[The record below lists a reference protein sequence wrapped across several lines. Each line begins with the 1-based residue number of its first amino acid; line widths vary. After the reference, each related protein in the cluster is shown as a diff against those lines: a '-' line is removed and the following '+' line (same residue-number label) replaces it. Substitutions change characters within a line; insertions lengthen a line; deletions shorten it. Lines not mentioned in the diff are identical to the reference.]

1 MEPVRSRLWP
11 RAMGLGK
18 AVVLAG
24 ILAAMLG
31 AAPPRADERAWT
43 ARLRGGEP
51 TAADAGRGP
60 RADWAARPDT
70 PLGRLRLLEI
80 DDPEAAAAGYRER
93 LRAAEAAG
101 DSAAVL
107 VCAER
112 LAKLAV
118 DGGRVPEA
126 RALLDRTLPLTASV
140 GGPVAACRAH
150 LDLGRA
156 LVRTR
161 DMDGAA
167 DHLEQARAAAVALAI
182 PRWQGDA
189 ALALSVVHRLRMD
202 LDAAL
207 ALRREAYDAYTA
219 AGWTPGRARA
229 LHFIGTTHAMRGE
242 LTTAL
247 LRLRE
252 AEALA
257 REAESDDILS
267 GCLGDQ
273 AGIFYLT
280 GEFDRALAQYAEAS
294 DLTSDP
300 RRRGWYLS
308 NMASILTYRQKHAE
322 AVPRYEQAL
331 ELVRASGDRRTE
343 ASMLTSLGH
352 SLCALGDLD
361 RGLRELDGAVAAARE
376 FELPLEEA
384 NALQTKGHAL
394 IDAGRLDEARPLLEE
409 ALAIAGPLDAYEVF
423 ESTSLGLARIDRRQ
437 GRPADAVAHL
447 RAAMEQVLRVRRLS
461 GGAAGIQS
469 GYFSQTNR
477 SFDALVAALHDLH
490 EREPGA
496 GHDHEAW
503 RVAQLGRARSLQD
516 LLAETEVDLRVR
528 ADVGFQE
535 REGRILDGLA
545 SLEERRAAA
554 PDSAAVLDAEIRRL
568 EAELDVLEAELRAAD
583 PRYAELRYP
592 QPVPLDDARR
602 DVLRPGE
609 AVLEYQLGEEQS
621 HLWLI
626 TRDRF
631 VFCRL
636 PPRAELEP
644 LVRDLLPLLRDPSL
658 TGDAAAWFTGPA
670 RAAAAALLDPV
681 RDDLNGV
688 RRLIVVP
695 DDVLHYLPFGALPVR
710 DTDAATFP
718 EVPWLARQVEVTTTP
733 SLSALARL
741 RAVPEAG
748 PDAPPLLLIA
758 DPTLPDPDQASVF
771 VRAAGAAGLHP
782 VPGAAAEQ
790 KRLVDLYGRR
800 CRWFAG
806 PEATPDKLRTVPT
819 GGGPWRSIHL
829 TTHGLVNEERPQYSG
844 LVLAPSDDDDGFLGL
859 AEIFALDLDC
869 DQVVLSACS
878 TALGEQVDGEGLIG
892 LTRAF
897 LYAGARSVVAAL
909 WDVDGDG
916 AARFMGDYYA
926 RLAGGEPSRA
936 GALAAVQRELG
947 ADPGRT
953 SGGVP
958 LAHPAVWAAFTG
970 VGDCR

>member
-1 MEPVRSRLWP
+1 MEPVRMRLWP
-11 RAMGLGK
+11 RAARLGK
-18 AVVLAG
+18 ALVLIGLGTA
-24 ILAAMLG
+24 LLG
-31 AAPPRADERAWT
+31 AAAPNTLERPWAE
-43 ARLRGGEP
+43 RLRGGEP
-51 TAADAGRGP
+51 VVTDADRGP
-60 RADWAARPDT
+60 RIDWAARPGT
-70 PLGRLRLLEI
+70 ALGRLRLLEA
-80 DDPEAAAAGYRER
+80 DDPDAAVIGYREQ

-101 DSAAVL
+101 DSARVL

-126 RALLDRTLPLTASV
+126 RALLDRTLPLAASV
-140 GGPVAACRAH
+140 GGPLAACRAH

-167 DHLEQARAAAVALAI
+167 DHLEQARAAAAELKI
-182 PRWQGDA
+182 PRWQADA
-189 ALALSVVHRLRMD
+189 ALALSVVSRLRMD
-202 LDAAL
+202 LDTAL
-207 ALRREAYDAYTA
+207 ALRQEALEAYTA
-219 AGWTPGRARA
+219 ADWTPGRARA
-229 LHFIGTTHAMRGE
+229 LHFIGTTYAMRGE

-252 AEALA
+252 GEALA
-257 REAESDDILS
+257 REAGSDDILS

-273 AGIFYLT
+273 AGIYYLS

-294 DLTSDP
+294 DLTDDP
-300 RRRGWYLS
+300 RRQGWYLS
-308 NMASILTYRQKHAE
+308 NMASILTYQQKHAE

-331 ELVRASGDRRTE
+331 ALVRASGDRRAE

-361 RGLRELDGAVAAARE
+361 RGLRELDAAVSAARE
-376 FELPLEEA
+376 FDLPLEEA

-394 IDAGRLDEARPLLEE
+394 IDADRLTEARPLLEQ

-423 ESTSLGLARIDRRQ
+423 ESTSLGLARIDRRE
-437 GRPADAVAHL
+437 GRPEQAVAHL
-447 RAAMEQVLRVRRLS
+447 RPAMEQVLRVRRLS
-461 GGAAGIQS
+461 GGAVGVQS

-477 SFDALVAALHDLH
+477 SFDALVAALYDLH
-490 EREPGA
+490 AKAPRA
-496 GHDHEAW
+496 GHDREAW

-528 ADVGFQE
+528 ADE
-535 REGRILDGLA
+535 SYRAREDRLLDGLA
-545 SLEERRAAA
+545 GLEERRAAS
-554 PDSAAVLDAEIRRL
+554 PDSAAVLDAESLRL
-568 EAELDVLEAELRAAD
+568 EGELDLLEAELRAAD

-592 QPVPLDDARR
+592 QPVALDVARTQ
-602 DVLRPGE
+602 VLRPGE

-626 TRDRF
+626 TPERF
-631 VFCRL
+631 VFRRL

-658 TGDAAAWFTGPA
+658 TGGAAAWFTGPA

-681 RDDLNGV
+681 RDDLAGV

-695 DDVLHYLPFGALPVR
+695 DGVLHYLPFAALPLR
-710 DTDAATFP
+710 DTDAAAFSD
-718 EVPWLARQVEVTTTP
+718 VPWLAREAEVTVTP

-741 RAVPEAG
+741 RAVAEA
-748 PDAPPLLLIA
+748 PATAAPLLLLA
-758 DPTLPDPDQASVF
+758 DPTLPAPEEASVF
-771 VRAAGAAGLHP
+771 VRAAGAAGLRP

-790 KRLVDLYGRR
+790 TRLVDLFGRR
-800 CRWFAG
+800 CRWWSG
-806 PEATPDKLRTVPT
+806 DEATIDKLSAVPT

-844 LVLAPSDDDDGFLGL
+844 LVLAPGPDDDGFLGL

-878 TALGEQVDGEGLIG
+878 TALGEQVDGEGLVG
-892 LTRAF
+892 LTQAF

-916 AARFMGDYYA
+916 AARFMGDYYE
-926 RLAGGEPSRA
+926 RLAGGGASRA
-936 GALAAVQRELG
+936 QALAAVQRELS
-947 ADPGRT
+947 ADTGST

-958 LAHPAVWAAFTG
+958 LAHPAVWAAFVG
-970 VGDCR
+970 VGDAR

>member
-1 MEPVRSRLWP
+1 MEPDRKGLWP
-11 RAMGLGK
+11 RGARLGK
-18 AVVLAG
+18 GVVLLLT
-24 ILAAMLG
+24 LAALLG
-31 AAPPRADERAWT
+31 AARPAPEEEAW
-43 ARLRGGEP
+43 AVRLRGGEP
-51 TAADAGRGP
+51 AVEKGRAVP
-60 RADWAARPDT
+60 RVAWAAQPGSL
-70 PLGRLRLLEI
+70 LGRLRLLET
-80 DDPEAAAAGYRER
+80 DDAEAAAVGYREQ

-126 RALLDRTLPLTASV
+126 RALLDRTLPLAASV
-140 GGPVAACRAH
+140 GGPLARCRAH

-167 DHLEQARAAAVALAI
+167 DHLEQARAAAQELDL
-182 PRWQGDA
+182 PRWHGDA

-207 ALRREAYDAYTA
+207 ALRHEAYEAYTA
-219 AGWTPGRARA
+219 ADWLPGRARA

-242 LTTAL
+242 LTRAL

-252 AEALA
+252 AETLA
-257 REAESDDILS
+257 RESGSDDVLS

-294 DLTSDP
+294 DLTTDP

-308 NMASILTYRQKHAE
+308 NMASILTYRKQYAE

-331 ELVRASGDRRTE
+331 ELVRASGDTRTE
-343 ASMLTSLGH
+343 ASMLTALGH
-352 SLCALGDLD
+352 SLCALGDLE
-361 RGLRELDGAVAAARE
+361 RGLAELDAAVAAARD
-376 FELPLEEA
+376 FGLPLEEA
-384 NALQTKGHAL
+384 DALQTKGHAL
-394 IDAGRLDEARPLLEE
+394 IDADRLAEARPLLEQ
-409 ALAIAGPLDAYEVF
+409 ALAVAGPLDAYEVF

-437 GRPADAVAHL
+437 GRPADAVRHL
-447 RAAMEQVLRVRRLS
+447 RAAMDQVLRVRRLS
-461 GGAAGIQS
+461 GGAVGVQS
-469 GYFSQTNR
+469 GYFGQTHR

-490 EREPGA
+490 AKSPLA
-496 GHDHEAW
+496 GHDREAW

-528 ADVGFQE
+528 ADE
-535 REGRILDGLA
+535 SYRAREDRVLDGLA
-545 SLEERRAAA
+545 ALEERRAAS
-554 PDSAAVLDAEIRRL
+554 PDSAAALDAEIRRL
-568 EAELDVLEAELRAAD
+568 EAELDLLEAELRAAD

-592 QPVPLDDARR
+592 QPVALDVARKE
-602 DVLRPGE
+602 VLRPGE

-626 TRDRF
+626 TRERF
-631 VFCRL
+631 VFRRL

-644 LVRDLLPLLRDPSL
+644 LVHDLLPLLRDPSL

-681 RDDLNGV
+681 SADLAGV

-695 DDVLHYLPFGALPVR
+695 DGVLHYLPFAALPVR
-710 DTDAATFP
+710 DADAATFA
-718 EVPWLARQVEVTTTP
+718 EVPWLAREAEVTVTP

-741 RAVPEAG
+741 RAVPEA
-748 PDAPPLLLIA
+748 PADAAPLLLLA
-758 DPTLPDPDQASVF
+758 DPTLPSPDEASVF
-771 VRAAGAAGLHP
+771 VRAAGAAGLRP
-782 VPGAAAEQ
+782 VPGAALEQ
-790 KRLVDLYGRR
+790 KRLTDLFGRR
-800 CRWFAG
+800 CRWWAG
-806 PEATPDKLRTVPT
+806 DEATIDKLSAVPT

-844 LVLAPSDDDDGFLGL
+844 LVLAPGPDDDGFLGL
-859 AEIFALDLDC
+859 VEIFALDLDC

-878 TALGEQVDGEGLIG
+878 TALGEQVDGEGLVG
-892 LTRAF
+892 LTQAF

-916 AARFMGDYYA
+916 AARFMGDYYE
-926 RLAGGEPSRA
+926 RLAGGEASRA
-936 GALAAVQRELG
+936 TALAAVQRVLG

-970 VGDCR
+970 VGDAR